1 MNYKIVTDSSANV
14 FALNGAVLTSVPL
27 KIVTAEKEYVDV
39 PGLDVDGMIG
49 DLKRYKGKSGSS
61 CPNVTEWLEAFEGAD
76 TLFVFTITRN
86 LSGSYSA
93 AMQATE
99 IYVQKHPEARIY
111 AADTLSVGP
120 EVLLQMEAL
129 CAGIQAGK
137 SFEELCAMLDAY
149 AKRTHLL
156 FALKSLTNL
165 ARNGR
170 VSPVVAKMAGI
181 LGIRLVGKASDEG
194 TLEPLHKCR
203 GEEKAL
209 ATIVEEMKL
218 AGYNGG
224 AVRLA
229 PCQADDTAAALEAL
243 LRTEWP
249 NADIRTAPCTA
260 LCSFYAESG
269 GILVGY
275 EDS

>member
-14 FALNGAVLTSVPL
+14 FEMNGAVLTSVPL
-27 KIVTAEKEYVDV
+27 KIVTAEKEYADA
-39 PGLDVDGMIG
+39 PGLDVDGMID
-49 DLKRYKGKSGSS
+49 DLQRYKGKSGSS
-61 CPNVTEWLEAFEGAD
+61 CPNVAEWLEAFEGAD

-93 AMQATE
+93 AVQAAE
-99 IYVQKHPEARIY
+99 AYRKKHPEARIY
-111 AADTLSVGP
+111 VADTLSVGP

-129 CAGIQAGK
+129 CTGIQAGEG
-137 SFEELCAMLDAY
+137 FEELCTMLDAY

-209 ATIVEEMKL
+209 VTIVEDMKL

-229 PCQADDTAAALEAL
+229 PCQADGTAAALEAL
-243 LRTEWP
+243 LRAEWP
-249 NADIRTAPCTA
+249 DADIRTAPCTA

-275 EDS
+275 EDN